1 MKYDIC
7 DAKIHEHCTGKW
19 ELDKIT
25 LMGVLDRI
33 KVAKGNLRETER
45 DDVLKKIKVVKKGSV
60 TKLKRK
66 EVSEPK
72 EL

>member
-1 MKYDIC
+1 MTFVMQRFMKI
-7 DAKIHEHCTGKW
+7 CTGKW
-19 ELDKIT
+19 ELDKMT
-25 LMGVLDRI
+25 LLGVLDRI